1 MPSTFWDEVKK
12 TLKGGIEKTE
22 EYTKIGK
29 LKVDIISIKRNR
41 DKSFSELGREVF
53 KSLDKSKQSSL
64 QSNETINKHIAEIRK
79 YNSVIRAKEKEIED
93 VKKEASKE
101 GPKESPEPKKEAP
114 KKPTPKKPAPAKKT
128 PPKKNPPKKSA
139 SKPTDKAK

>member
-41 DKSFSELGREVF
+41 DKVFSELGREVF
-53 KSLDKSKQSSL
+53 KVLDKSKQSTL
-64 QSNETINKHIAEIRK
+64 QSNETMKKQVDEIK
-79 YNSVIRAKEKEIED
+79 KFNSAIKSKEKEIED
-93 VKKEASKE
+93 IKKEASE
-101 GPKESPEPKKEAP
+101 ETPKESPEPKKE
-114 KKPTPKKPAPAKKT
+114 TPKKPAPAAAKKA
-128 PPKKNPPKKSA
+128 PPKKSPPKKSA
-139 SKPTDKAK
+139 PKPADKKK